1 MPLALPSVVAVT
13 LGRAERE
20 SFCSRWVLSLIV
32 LSLAHLPPA
41 AAPCRSPPPHRFLHT
56 FTGAGSAMK
65 DRSQKFTPQQPNRQP
80 NHTETALTARHL
92 VSIATG
98 FLRRAYRPRWFRAVR
113 R

>member
-1 MPLALPSVVAVT
+1 
-13 LGRAERE
+13 
-20 SFCSRWVLSLIV
+20 
-32 LSLAHLPPA
+32 
-41 AAPCRSPPPHRFLHT
+41 
-56 FTGAGSAMK
+56 MK